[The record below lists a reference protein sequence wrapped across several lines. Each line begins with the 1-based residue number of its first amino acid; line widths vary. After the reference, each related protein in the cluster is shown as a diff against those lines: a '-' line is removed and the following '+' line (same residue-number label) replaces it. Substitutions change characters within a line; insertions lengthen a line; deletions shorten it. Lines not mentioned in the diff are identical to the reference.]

1 MCNFGT
7 KNKEQEARTDYLPT
21 KLNNMHNFRNMRI
34 WHESI
39 DLLEKI
45 HSITKSYPSDERY
58 GLISQ
63 MRRSASSIPSNI
75 AEGSSRDSQ
84 KEFKH
89 FLSISLGSAFE
100 LFTHLE
106 ISNRMGYIDEK
117 IKNEL
122 MQSTNEIER
131 KISSFRKQ
139 LK

>member
-1 MCNFGT
+1 
-7 KNKEQEARTDYLPT
+7 
-21 KLNNMHNFRNMRI
+21 MHNFRNLRI

-45 HSITKSYPSDERY
+45 HAITITFPGEERF

-63 MRRSASSIPSNI
+63 MRRSASSIPTNI

-89 FLSISLGSAFE
+89 FLSISLGSAYE

-106 ISNRMGYIDEK
+106 ISAKMGYIDENLK
-117 IKNEL
+117 LEL
-122 MQSTNEIER
+122 MNSTTEIER

>member
-1 MCNFGT
+1 
-7 KNKEQEARTDYLPT
+7 
-21 KLNNMHNFRNMRI
+21 MHNFRNMRI

-45 HSITKSYPSDERY
+45 HILTRSYPAEERY

-63 MRRSASSIPSNI
+63 MRRSASSIPTNI

-89 FLSISLGSAFE
+89 FLSISLGSAYE

-106 ISNRMGYIDEK
+106 VSNRMGYIDENL
-117 IKNEL
+117 KNEL
-122 MQSTNEIER
+122 MQLTNEIER

-139 LK
+139 LE

>member
-1 MCNFGT
+1 
-7 KNKEQEARTDYLPT
+7 
-21 KLNNMHNFRNMRI
+21 MHNFRNLRI

-45 HSITKSYPSDERY
+45 HAITITFPGEERF

-63 MRRSASSIPSNI
+63 MRRSASSIPTNI

-89 FLSISLGSAFE
+89 FLSISLGSAYE
-100 LFTHLE
+100 LFTHLK
-106 ISNRMGYIDEK
+106 ISARMGYIDENLK
-117 IKNEL
+117 LEL
-122 MQSTNEIER
+122 MNSTTEIER
-131 KISSFRKQ
+131 KISTFRKQ

>member
-1 MCNFGT
+1 MSMIICNL
-7 KNKEQEARTDYLPT
+7 KNNLLTYNT
-21 KLNNMHNFRNMRI
+21 MHNFRNMRI

-45 HSITKSYPSDERY
+45 HAITKTYPKEEQY

-89 FLSISLGSAFE
+89 FLSISLGSAYE

-106 ISNRMGYIDEK
+106 ISWRMEYISEETKED
-117 IKNEL
+117 L
-122 MQSTNEIER
+122 MQSTNELER

-139 LK
+139 LN

>member
-1 MCNFGT
+1 MNTIICNLRDNLLT
-7 KNKEQEARTDYLPT
+7 YNT
-21 KLNNMHNFRNMRI
+21 MHNFRNMRI

-45 HSITKSYPSDERY
+45 HSITKTFPREERY

-63 MRRSASSIPSNI
+63 MRRSASSIPTNI

-89 FLSISLGSAFE
+89 FLSISLGSAYE

-106 ISNRMGYIDEK
+106 VSRRMGYISEETKED
-117 IKNEL
+117 L
-122 MQSTNEIER
+122 MRSTCEIER

-139 LK
+139 LN